1 MQTPR
6 RAHHLSPTTA
16 RGPLREAHLRA
27 RAGTATQPG
36 TRVTTLPGAQRA
48 HYAPYRSGT
57 LVATGYDGGMDI
69 SQIEEEA
76 RRKLEEEKHARIKAA
91 VTAAEAAKD
100 AADLAAQ
107 LREAEKLCAKTWD
120 AAVKAGWT
128 ETELRKFGLSAP
140 PKVNK
145 GGRPPKTEAAPEPAP
160 VHA

>member
-1 MQTPR
+1 
-6 RAHHLSPTTA
+6 
-16 RGPLREAHLRA
+16 
-27 RAGTATQPG
+27 
-36 TRVTTLPGAQRA
+36 
-48 HYAPYRSGT
+48 
-57 LVATGYDGGMDI
+57 MDI

-76 RRKLEEEKHARIKAA
+76 RRKLEEEKDARIRAA

-107 LREAEKLCAKTWD
+107 LKDAEKLRAKTWD

-128 ETELRKFGLSAP
+128 EAELKKFGLSAP

-145 GGRPPKTEAAPEPAP
+145 GGRPPKEQATPEPAS